1 MKCIN
6 CGEEAGR
13 KGNRH
18 VKSRKFICAR
28 LVKRVETRRKWY
40 GAREEN
46 VVLVE
51 AESLSPS
58 HHGLFD
64 WRSSDEYTRSYS
76 DSRFDDYYGRD
87 RYTRDD
93 SYSSRS
99 YDHIPSKSDE
109 SWSSSRSYDST
120 PSHSSWDSGSS
131 SSSSDSSSSGSSWG
145 SSSSGSSYDSGSSS
159 SSSSSDSGGW

>member
-109 SWSSSRSYDST
+109 SWSSSRS
-120 PSHSSWDSGSS
+120 